1 MTTVTGRYNYVTR
14 RVQQLIKQG
23 YQVVRQHQ
31 HPDNTLTV
39 TLER

>member
-14 RVQQLIKQG
+14 RVQYLIKQG
-23 YQVVRQHQ
+23 FRIVRQHQ
-31 HPDNTLTV
+31 HPDQTVTV